1 MLNFYALNLS
11 LCTWLLVLYE
21 QPYFEVQLLCLAP
34 PPSWLQELQHQPV
47 TCELGLPRHWSYRHG
62 RWRRTDGCQDIM
74 LSLTTINY
82 YLLFIGFHW
91 YFGDHYCYHDC
102 YYFYLFLIPFL
113 FSSTVFHSLFPIF
126 FYFII
131 FSDCHCQHQ
140 HSHHLH
146 SQILFRWFSVWTRHG
161 LTIICDSWS
170 VHATQLQHTKASTT
184 SSGSS
189 VVEADAGRCIP
200 RQETQGLGHQE
211 MVI

>member
-1 MLNFYALNLS
+1 MDVKISCCHALPLIIIFSS
-11 LCTWLLVLYE
+11 LVFFCDY
-21 QPYFEVQLLCLAP
+21 
-34 PPSWLQELQHQPV
+34 
-47 TCELGLPRHWSYRHG
+47 
-62 RWRRTDGCQDIM
+62 
-74 LSLTTINY
+74 
-82 YLLFIGFHW
+82 
-91 YFGDHYCYHDC
+91 YCYHDC

-113 FSSTVFHSLFPIF
+113 FSSISISVSHFFSISSFFPIVIVNISIL
-126 FYFII
+126 II
-131 FSDCHCQHQ
+131 SILRFSLGDFLYEQK
-140 HSHHLH
+140 
-146 SQILFRWFSVWTRHG
+146 HG